1 MHICVSST
9 ICKRWSNRMLLCI
22 HLYICIKWCTTQ
34 YCTNLHISANAHV
47 HWRGRVFVQG
57 AHLCDLYEVVTCAC
71 TFAHCACA
79 APLDC
84 ILSGQL
90 HMHMFIATQ
99 LEMKWSGIC
108 ALLSTGHRSNVAWH
122 WTQCGTL
129 WYTLWYT
136 LAHFLI
142 LHTLA
147 HIDTAHFGTGHWHTE
162 SSHRSSVAWQPP
174 AETQHSESLLID
186 TLEPEFWKHKN
197 HIGDRSC
204 AKLFKSLCSKLQSHL
219 GTY

>member
-1 MHICVSST
+1 MI
-9 ICKRWSNRMLLCI
+9 LCI
-22 HLYICIKWCTTQ
+22 PVQFICTSALSGWQLNIAQICTFLQ
-34 YCTNLHISANAHV
+34 MHMFIEEVGYLCRVHV
-47 HWRGRVFVQG
+47 CAICMKYSHVR
-57 AHLCDLYEVVTCAC
+57 AHL
-71 TFAHCACA
+71 HM
-79 APLDC
+79 PLNC

-129 WYTLWYT
+129 WYTL
-136 LAHFLI
+136 AHFLI
-142 LHTLA
+142 LHTWHTLTL
-147 HIDTAHFGTGHWHTE
+147 HTAHFGTGHWHTE